1 MRSSYVNV
9 EEGAVVHLMEIT
21 GGAVW
26 IVTSVAVPLRR
37 NRGKGAAS
45 RLLDRVLVD
54 SDAEGVQLVLSVE
67 PDGTDGLDFEALQ
80 RFYVRHGFRDIADHS
95 GLMYRNPYEAAE
107 PEPAWLICF

>member
-1 MRSSYVNV
+1 MKSSYVNV

-45 RLLDRVLVD
+45 RLLDVVLAD
-54 SDAEGVQLVLSVE
+54 ADAEGIQLVLSVE
-67 PDGTDGLDFEALQ
+67 PDSTDGLNFDELYDFYE
-80 RFYVRHGFRDIADHS
+80 RHSFRDINGRS
-95 GLMYRNPYEAAE
+95 GLMYRNACGAAE
-107 PEPAWLICF
+107 PEPVWLMCF